1 MRCWGVAGNGQL
13 GLGNSVEIGATNH
26 PADFPPVVFTEVED
40 LSAGAIH
47 NCFLRPGGAVH
58 CFGGNYDGQLGLGH
72 TNEIGDSESPDVGP
86 IGLGAPAIDVDA
98 GGHHTCAVLQGGAV
112 RCWGDNNRGQ
122 LGLGH
127 TNDIGDDEL
136 PLTVPPVQLG
146 GPAVRVSAGNQHTC
160 ALMATGQVRCW
171 GYGDGGRLGYA
182 NEELDRRRRAP
193 RGRRR
198 RPGVLRPGKPGRWRR
213 TGTARAH
220 AGVGAVH
227 LDGRVVA
234 SVVVGGL
241 LQRIDRR
248 STALAGRRSYAP
260 DVLHQRGAQGAVR
273 VEDRKA
279 WIGGRG
285 GEGVDLAGRDER
297 ALLLAALVGQ
307 RITRVPRASSR
318 VVSSGVNAAACTSS
332 CGGRGAACQV
342 SSTRRCTAT
351 APRFREIRAMWP
363 AREDQTAAVG

>member
-1 MRCWGVAGNGQL
+1 MRDEATTDRLMSGGSRSSIDRDDRCSWGLNNSGQLGLAHKLNIGDNEHPDSQAPVMLGGPAIATATGTWHSCALLATKQMRCWGVAGNGQL

-146 GPAVRVSAGNQHTC
+146 GPAVRVSAGFQHTC
-160 ALMATGQVRCW
+160 ALMATGQIRCW

-182 NEELDRRRRAP
+182 NEN
-193 RGRRR
+193 
-198 RPGVLRPGKPGRWRR
+198 
-213 TGTARAH
+213 
-220 AGVGAVH
+220 
-227 LDGRVVA
+227 
-234 SVVVGGL
+234 
-241 LQRIDRR
+241 
-248 STALAGRRSYAP
+248 
-260 DVLHQRGAQGAVR
+260 
-273 VEDRKA
+273 
-279 WIGGRG
+279 WIGDD
-285 GEGVDLAGRDER
+285 EHPEVAGD
-297 ALLLAALVGQ
+297 V
-307 RITRVPRASSR
+307 
-318 VVSSGVNAAACTSS
+318 
-332 CGGRGAACQV
+332 QV
-342 SSTRRCTAT
+342 
-351 APRFREIRAMWP
+351 F
-363 AREDQTAAVG
+363 